1 MPFLDQ
7 KCHFLTQKW
16 PKLTETQIL
25 PKIRNFRTTTWYVC
39 NCDQGFTGVDCRTE
53 LNECDSTPCKNR
65 GTCKDFIREFKCVCQ
80 PGFTGKYCETIINAC
95 SSYPC
100 KNGGECENSN
110 ASPET
115 NFSEINT
122 SPSKFTCVC
131 LPDFSGITCETPI
144 KHCEL
149 LTPCSNSARCLS
161 LPKFRYTCVCPP
173 GFTGKNCDSEIN
185 ECLSLPC
192 RNGGICYDSENEFQC
207 GCLPS
212 FSGNICQKEIDFCE
226 STGRFFWKLHEKVEK
241 GGNWPFY
248 PKVNLIWTKNLIC
261 LPQHEIFK
269 KNPVSRAKTVENVK
283 ETKTTGIVNV
293 APGSPVK
300 LVK

>member
-1 MPFLDQ
+1 MQYNSGICYTVSQ
-7 KCHFLTQKW
+7 KR
-16 PKLTETQIL
+16 PKFAKTQIL
-25 PKIRNFRTTTWYVC
+25 PKIRNFRTTTWYIC

-149 LTPCSNSARCLS
+149 LTPCANSARCLS

-226 STGRFFWKLHEKVEK
+226 STGRFF
-241 GGNWPFY
+241 
-248 PKVNLIWTKNLIC
+248 
-261 LPQHEIFK
+261 
-269 KNPVSRAKTVENVK
+269 
-283 ETKTTGIVNV
+283 
-293 APGSPVK
+293 
-300 LVK
+300 